1 MKRRKSV
8 ALLIETSNA
17 YARGLL
23 GGIQAFIREHR
34 PWSVYLDEQSR
45 GDEPPHWLT
54 KWKGDG
60 IIARIENPA
69 IARVIST
76 LAIPAVDLRPPDADN
91 LLKPPAP
98 PASTSPPAPAS
109 KQP

>member
-1 MKRRKSV
+1 MPAFPKV

-23 GGIQAFIREHR
+23 GGIQAYIREHR

-45 GDEPPHWLT
+45 GDQPPRWLK

-69 IARVIST
+69 YNKKDVMENDST
-76 LAIPAVDLRPPDADN
+76 KRIE
-91 LLKPPAP
+91 
-98 PASTSPPAPAS
+98 
-109 KQP
+109 